1 MKFREV
7 PSLALQP
14 SPAQS
19 MVSLES
25 GGYQFMII
33 TPLVLVPLNQF
44 YIEIKSYK
52 TLTVKLNI
60 RTLHCEQAGA
70 EQVDDLGF

>member
-1 MKFREV
+1 
-7 PSLALQP
+7 
-14 SPAQS
+14 
-19 MVSLES
+19 
-25 GGYQFMII
+25 MII

-70 EQVDDLGF
+70 ERVDDLGF